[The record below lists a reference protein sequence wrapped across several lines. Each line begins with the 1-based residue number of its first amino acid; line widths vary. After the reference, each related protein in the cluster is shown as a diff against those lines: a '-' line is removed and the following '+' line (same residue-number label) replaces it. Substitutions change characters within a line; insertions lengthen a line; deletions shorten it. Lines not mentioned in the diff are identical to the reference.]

1 MPDHTYRATL
11 VWDGSDGS
19 TGSGYTAYTRDHE
32 GAVPPATGSFALSAD
47 PHFRGNAERANPEQ
61 LLVLA
66 ASSCQMLSFLHVA
79 ATAGLD
85 VLRYTDDAEGLM
97 PVREKPMRITRI
109 TLRPRVVVAAGSDVS
124 RFDEL
129 MHEAHEGCFI
139 ASSITS
145 EVVLEPT
152 VEVAGAASAPT
163 PAATTAPTAP
173 EENAS

>member
-1 MPDHTYRATL
+1 MDHTYRATL
-11 VWDGSDGS
+11 TWDGSDGS
-19 TGSGYTAYTRDHE
+19 TGGGYTAYGRNHV
-32 GAVPPATGSFALSAD
+32 GAVPPAEGTFALSAD
-47 PHFRGNAERANPEQ
+47 PHFRGDPTRANPEQ

-85 VLRYTDDAEGLM
+85 VLAYDDDAEGLM
-97 PVREKPMRITRI
+97 PGRERPMRITRI
-109 TLRPRVVVAAGSDVS
+109 TLRPTVTVAAGSDVS

-139 ASSITS
+139 ASSLTS

-152 VEVAGAASAPT
+152 VRVAEPQSAAEER
-163 PAATTAPTAP
+163 TT
-173 EENAS
+173 